1 MQAKAAHRL
10 KSKTWSNLRSGLL
23 SALEVTGCARVL
35 RTHRIPYTS
44 DWSDLINSR
53 PDKNTR
59 YGLTRFGHFCS
70 ANGISPRQVDTIVL
84 NVFAGALRE
93 GSLHRK
99 ADEIVRRTATL
110 WNRLVER
117 CPGLGLSKVDLP
129 SRRAAP
135 TRTPWSALPASF
147 LEEI

>member
-1 MQAKAAHRL
+1 MLLAEQPAKAADRL

-23 SALEVTGCARVL
+23 SALGVTGCARVL
-35 RTHRIPYTS
+35 RTHRVPYTS
-44 DWSDLINSR
+44 DWGRLINSR

-70 ANGISPRQVDTIVL
+70 ANGISPGQVDTIVL

-99 ADEIVRRTATL
+99 R
-110 WNRLVER
+110 
-117 CPGLGLSKVDLP
+117 
-129 SRRAAP
+129 
-135 TRTPWSALPASF
+135 
-147 LEEI
+147 